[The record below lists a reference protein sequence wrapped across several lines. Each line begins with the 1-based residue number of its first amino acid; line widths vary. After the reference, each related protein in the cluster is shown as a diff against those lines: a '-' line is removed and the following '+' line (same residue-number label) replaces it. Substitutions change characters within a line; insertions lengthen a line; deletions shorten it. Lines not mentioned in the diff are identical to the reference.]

1 MKLLRIVSEE
11 GQTTARIDAVFN
23 DNLIIAPHSKIA
35 LINAMVNMADAY
47 LKVDDTNDSLAF
59 KTKATSANRSVTLPA
74 GNYTPARL
82 ATSLAIEMNKALT
95 YETDPSVS
103 ADLGF
108 QWATGYSA
116 DNKLKIEFR
125 RSDLKVLNMANI
137 TKMTKAGASPDF
149 TYTKTGVDDWDSYAV
164 TNSVFTRGAGYYE
177 AKPYVGTAVS
187 GKMLFLM
194 GLTTDPT
201 PLGASY
207 KYAIGDLFDVG
218 TYQII
223 VNGGLVTTTSVVVS
237 DGDSVKIALANDT
250 LSFKVNDVD
259 VYTMAFDDY
268 SSSYKCG
275 FTIKNVGSYIS
286 SPQAYIDPYIVAD
299 GVELL
304 TANASKVTVTFN
316 KNTKHL
322 LGFHND
328 NNNKNSVSGEFV
340 AEEAIQTGGES
351 PSMIC
356 EIGLPLDAF
365 DSKLHKRR
373 NIVAVMP
380 NLDKIN
386 NNLIYIAPY
395 PLFISL
401 HNASTLLLN
410 NLQVRLLD
418 QSDEEEVALDV
429 AGCAL
434 TFAICG

>member
-11 GQTTARIDAVFN
+11 GQTTARINAVFN

-35 LINAMVNMADAY
+35 LINAMVNIADDY
-47 LKVDDTNDSLAF
+47 LLVDDTNKSLSFRTRA
-59 KTKATSANRSVTLPA
+59 SAEYRSVTLPT
-74 GNYTPARL
+74 GNYTPTTL
-82 ATSLAIEMNKALT
+82 ATTLADEMNKKLT
-95 YETDPSVS
+95 YETS
-103 ADLGF
+103 DLGF
-108 QWATGYSA
+108 QWDASYSA
-116 DNKLKIEFR
+116 ENKMEIKWN

-137 TKMTKAGASPDF
+137 ANMDEGGASPDF

-164 TNSVFTRGAGYYE
+164 TNSIFTRGAGYYE
-177 AKPYVGTAVS
+177 AKPYKGTAL
-187 GKMLFLM
+187 KRLFLM
-194 GLTTDPT
+194 GLTADPK
-201 PLGASY
+201 PLGANFE
-207 KYAIGDLFDVG
+207 YAIGDLFDVG

-259 VYTMAFDDY
+259 VYTMPFDDY

-275 FTIKNVGSYIS
+275 FTIKNAGSYIQA
-286 SPQAYIDPYIVAD
+286 PMAYIDPYIVAD

-304 TANASKVTVTFN
+304 SANASKVTVTFN
-316 KNTKHL
+316 KNTRHL

-328 NNNKNSVSGEFV
+328 VNDKNSAGGEFV

-356 EIGLPLDAF
+356 EIGLPLDSF

-380 NLDKIN
+380 NLDKFN
-386 NNLIYIAPY
+386 NNLIYEAPY

-410 NLQVRLLD
+410 TLQVRLLD
-418 QSDEEEVALDV
+418 QSNEEEVGLDV